1 MAKRM
6 SNKERIQR
14 RGLEAAAA
22 AAEKAKKKER
32 PDESA
37 PAKSGTKAA
46 KIAGTKAPTTAKE
59 RVRARA
65 GAPVASQR
73 LKLVW
78 KVFNA
83 SGKEVA
89 VFPYP
94 DKADAD
100 AMAEKLTT
108 KSGQPHFVNGVKV
121 PLEAT

>member
-14 RGLEAAAA
+14 KGLEAQAA

-32 PDESA
+32 AADPTVKKPKLSGTKSRTKAGSLSA
-37 PAKSGTKAA
+37 PA
-46 KIAGTKAPTTAKE
+46 AG
-59 RVRARA
+59 
-65 GAPVASQR
+65 QR

-89 VFPYP
+89 VFAYP
-94 DKADAD
+94 ERAEAD
-100 AMAEKLTT
+100 AMAEKLST

-121 PLEAT
+121 PLETT

>member
-14 RGLEAAAA
+14 KGAEAAAA
-22 AAEKAKKKER
+22 ALEKAKKKDR
-32 PDESA
+32 PVDAKPATAKAAKPAGAKSAGGSGSSRKSASA
-37 PAKSGTKAA
+37 PAMA
-46 KIAGTKAPTTAKE
+46 
-59 RVRARA
+59 
-65 GAPVASQR
+65 QR

-89 VFPYP
+89 VFAYP
-94 DKADAD
+94 ERAEAD
-100 AMAEKLTT
+100 AMAEKLST

-121 PLEAT
+121 PLEST

>member
-14 RGLEAAAA
+14 KGLEAAAA
-22 AAEKAKKKER
+22 AVEKAKKKER
-32 PDESA
+32 PDE
-37 PAKSGTKAA
+37 AKSASKSAKAS
-46 KIAGTKAPTTAKE
+46 GTKAPTTAKE
-59 RVRARA
+59 RVRASRA
-65 GAPVASQR
+65 SAPAASQR

-89 VFPYP
+89 VFAYP
-94 DKADAD
+94 DKAEAD

>member
-22 AAEKAKKKER
+22 AAEKTKKKER
-32 PDESA
+32 PSDAKEA
-37 PAKSGTKAA
+37 KEAKEAIKPAKS
-46 KIAGTKAPTTAKE
+46 AGTKAPTKL
-59 RVRARA
+59 RSRSS
-65 GAPVASQR
+65 APAASQR

-89 VFPYP
+89 VFAYP
-94 DKADAD
+94 EKTEAD

>member
-14 RGLEAAAA
+14 KGLEAAAA
-22 AAEKAKKKER
+22 AVEKAKKKESTAVAKA
-32 PDESA
+32 EK
-37 PAKSGTKAA
+37 PAKSPGASTKSGGS
-46 KIAGTKAPTTAKE
+46 KS
-59 RVRARA
+59 RLA
-65 GAPVASQR
+65 GAPVPSQR

-89 VFPYP
+89 VFSYP
-94 DKADAD
+94 EKTEAD